1 MEMKIYTRT
10 APSEEQINRYM
21 ENNSIRAVE
30 GEGNERKFLLSFSS
44 EEPYERWFGTEILDH
59 SDGCVDLKR
68 LNEIGCVLFNH
79 KRDAVIGKVLR
90 AWIENGRGMAEIEFD
105 TDEESEKIYQKVRS
119 GTLKGVS
126 VGYGVSVWEEVASG
140 KKSADGRFQGPVSI
154 AKKWE
159 IYEISIVSVPA
170 DSTVGVGREVEESTG
185 GSFVD
190 FARQLAINKNITGGN
205 EKGMNKKE
213 LVKQKI
219 QRQQDI
225 LNGCKA
231 AGRELNEAEKKEF
244 EDLQREITELNAQ
257 IEAEE
262 RQMGSRP
269 VETGQEQ
276 ERSAYGNAGF
286 TAPGAAEESGNIEQV
301 RSEER
306 ERIAQISALC
316 REFGMDDSLSDFI
329 KNGNTVDNVR
339 AAIIENLKENKK
351 PLNGRVV
358 VETDEGDKFRSAVSD
373 AILMRGG
380 IHLDNPAPGAR
391 DFMGLS
397 LREIA
402 VECLAADGQ
411 SGMNR
416 KSADELFGIMQRQ
429 FFNPSAAFPVIMDNA
444 INKAYVEGHRTAPV
458 TFDKWTKRGT
468 LNDFKIHDNNYLS
481 GPAGELEEVPE
492 SGELKHDVWKD
503 EKRPTR
509 KLKTYGKQFTM
520 SRQAFINDD
529 VGLIVQ
535 MPAKYAASAR
545 KTINKRCY
553 KALIGNPVIY
563 DGAKLFDAKHKNL
576 LAKGTGITREA
587 MQGMIMAL
595 SNQVDEF
602 GEVCIIRPS
611 VIIVPSGYQFDM
623 YTLFYSPTIHT
634 SDNTQA
640 VNPLYQYRESIEVV
654 EDPTIN
660 ILCGGF
666 GNQMPWWLLG
676 AKEDTDFIEVDY
688 LNGQDIPNIRRS
700 EVPGTLG
707 FVWDIYMD
715 WGIAA
720 MDYRGAIMNPGVVV
734 KNTVELAK

>member
-1 MEMKIYTRT
+1 MGTKIYTRT
-10 APSEEQINRYM
+10 APSEKQTNRYM
-21 ENNSIRAVE
+21 ENNLIRAVE

-44 EEPYERWFGTEILDH
+44 EEPYDRWFGTEILDH
-59 SDGCVDLKR
+59 SDGCVDLTR
-68 LNEIGCVLFNH
+68 LNEMGCVLFNH

-105 TDEESEKIYQKVRS
+105 TDEESEKICQKVRS

-126 VGYGVSVWEEVASG
+126 VGYGVSVWEEVAAG
-140 KKSADGRFQGPVSI
+140 KKSADGRFQGPASI
-154 AKKWE
+154 AKRWE
-159 IYEISIVSVPA
+159 TYEISIVSVPA

-185 GSFVD
+185 GSFTD
-190 FARQLAINKNITGGN
+190 FARQLTINKNITGGN
-205 EKGMNKKE
+205 EKGMNRKE

-219 QRQQDI
+219 RRQQDI

-262 RQMGSRP
+262 RQMGSRS
-269 VETGQEQ
+269 VEAGQEQ
-276 ERSAYGNAGF
+276 ERSAYSNTGF

-306 ERIAQISALC
+306 ERIAQISTLC
-316 REFGMDDSLSDFI
+316 REFGMDDSLPDFI
-329 KNGNTVDNVR
+329 KNGNTVDSVR
-339 AAIIENLKENKK
+339 AAIIDNLKENKK

-402 VECLAADGQ
+402 VECLAAEGQ

-416 KSADELFGIMQRQ
+416 KSADELFSIMQRQ
-429 FFNPSAAFPVIMDNA
+429 FFNPSAAFPVIIDNA

-492 SGELKHDVWKD
+492 SGELKHDTWKD

-545 KTINKRCY
+545 KTINKKCY
-553 KALIGNPVIY
+553 KVLIDNPAIY
-563 DGAKLFDAKHKNL
+563 DGAKLFDAKHKNI

-640 VNPLYQYRESIEVV
+640 VNPLYRYRESIDVV

-715 WGIAA
+715 WGITA
-720 MDYRGAIMNPGVVV
+720 MDYRGAIMNPGVIV